1 MAHLNKMSGLVQK
14 LKGNP
19 GSNPNARKNCS
30 KKDQSSEKKRCLQ
43 SNCRKTIKQ
52 KN

>member
-19 GSNPNARKNCS
+19 GSNPNARKKLFQKGS
-30 KKDQSSEKKRCLQ
+30 KLREEEMSAVELSQ
-43 SNCRKTIKQ
+43 N
-52 KN
+52 N